1 MQECIQHII
10 MNSAL
15 SNLTGTLYQ
24 HALKPIFFSFDAE
37 SVHNL
42 MVGTGVQMG
51 KIPLAK
57 KTLRSIYHYENKV
70 LSQKINAISFANPIG
85 LAAGFDYDANLTQ
98 ILSDVGFGFQT
109 AGTVTAEYYEGNAK
123 PRLGRLPKSKSL
135 LVNKGFKSGG
145 VDAVIERLKGLDFEI
160 PVGIS
165 VGSTNKMYDHPNDQI
180 TDIMETFEKLKKK
193 LPKASYFELNISC
206 PNLKTGEPFTT
217 PKRLLP
223 LLTELEK
230 VHVKQPMY
238 IKMPTDVKIE
248 EAMDLLK
255 TADKFTIAGAVFGN
269 LTKDRK
275 NPDLDPS
282 EVATATAGNFSG
294 KPVEKR
300 ANALLSE
307 AYRRYSKR
315 YTLIGCG
322 GTFSAEDAYLKIK
335 LGASLVQMIT
345 GMIYQGPQVIGQ
357 INKGLAELLEKDGY
371 QHISEAIGA
380 AHGK

>member
-1 MQECIQHII
+1 
-10 MNSAL
+10 MNTPI
-15 SNLTGTLYQ
+15 SNFTGTIYQ
-24 HALKPIFFSFDAE
+24 NIVKPIFFTFDAE
-37 SVHNL
+37 AVHNL
-42 MVGTGVQMG
+42 MVGTGSSFG
-51 KIPLAK
+51 KVPLAK
-57 KTLRSIYHYENKV
+57 KTIRSTYAFNNEILDQHINK
-70 LSQKINAISFANPIG
+70 IHFANPIG

-109 AGTVTAEYYEGNAK
+109 AGTVTAKYYEGNAK
-123 PRLGRLPKSKSL
+123 PRLGRLPNSKSL

-145 VDAVIERLKGLDFEI
+145 VDAVIERLKDLDFEI
-160 PVGIS
+160 PLGIS

-180 TDIMETFEKLKKK
+180 TDIMETFEKLKKN
-193 LPKASYFELNISC
+193 LPKVLYFELNISC

-217 PKRLLP
+217 PKRLQP

-230 VHVKQPMY
+230 VRITQPIF
-238 IKMPTDVKIE
+238 IKMPTDVKVE

-255 TADKFTIAGAVFGN
+255 TADKFTISGAVFGN

-275 NPDLDPS
+275 NPDLDPA
-282 EVATATAGNFSG
+282 EVAKATAGNFSG

-307 AYRRYSKR
+307 AYRKYGKR

-357 INKGLAELLEKDGY
+357 INKGLVELLKKDGY
-371 QHISEAIGA
+371 EHISEAIGA
-380 AHGK
+380 AHTRR